1 MFRPVLVIGPLAEC
15 VTEKLIQDFPD
26 KFTRCIPEVM
36 HCPLNMME
44 KGISENIF
52 VDFRKKGSNFECTTV
67 TAVKEI
73 CDKVIEFPTTFR
85 CYNLGVYSDCFTAIN
100 SRTFERFEIFGA
112 VLLKIHIFSRL
123 VKASHTN
130 MGHRNNFET
139 LLVY

>member
-1 MFRPVLVIGPLAEC
+1 MCFLPYKHDLNFFWLDPVFRPVLVVGPLAEC

-73 CDKVIEFPTTFR
+73 CDKVIEF
-85 CYNLGVYSDCFTAIN
+85 SFT
-100 SRTFERFEIFGA
+100 
-112 VLLKIHIFSRL
+112 
-123 VKASHTN
+123 
-130 MGHRNNFET
+130 
-139 LLVY
+139 